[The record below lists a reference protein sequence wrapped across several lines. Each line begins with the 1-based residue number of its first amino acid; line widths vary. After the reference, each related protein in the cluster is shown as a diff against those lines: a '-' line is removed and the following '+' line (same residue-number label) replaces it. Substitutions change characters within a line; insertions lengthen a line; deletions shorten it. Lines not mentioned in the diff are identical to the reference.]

1 MTIMF
6 ANFELKV
13 IEITKAEA
21 KKARVYGS
29 DIYEA
34 IKKIRS
40 DYPDFEVKVREIKK
54 TKRKAEYK
62 GLTYSYMEKYIQ
74 RRENEEALKFYY
86 ELIGKTESES
96 FETASYF
103 EVKKWFLET
112 FPEVKT
118 MRQMIAEN
126 LSERKAS

>member
-1 MTIMF
+1 MF

-40 DYPDFEVKVREIKK
+40 DYPEFEVKVREVKK

-74 RRENEEALKFYY
+74 RRNNEEALKFYY

-103 EVKKWFLET
+103 EVKEWFLAK

-118 MRQMIAEN
+118 PRQMIEN
-126 LSERKAS
+126 NLVEQSA

>member
-1 MTIMF
+1 MF

-13 IEITKAEA
+13 IEITKTEA

-40 DYPDFEVKVREIKK
+40 DYPEFEVKVREVKA
-54 TKRKAEYK
+54 TKRRHEYK
-62 GLTYSYMEKYIQ
+62 GLTYAYMESYIIKKADK
-74 RRENEEALKFYY
+74 EALNFYHS
-86 ELIGKTESES
+86 LIGKSEDES
-96 FETASYF
+96 FRAASYF
-103 EVKKWFLET
+103 EVKEWFLAK

-118 MRQMIAEN
+118 PRQMIEN
-126 LSERKAS
+126 NLVEQSA